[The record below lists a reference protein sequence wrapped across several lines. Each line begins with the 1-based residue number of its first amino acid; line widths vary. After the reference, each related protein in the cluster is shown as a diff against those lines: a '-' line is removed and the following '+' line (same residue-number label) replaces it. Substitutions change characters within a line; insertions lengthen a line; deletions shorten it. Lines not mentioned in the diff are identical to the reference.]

1 MKHWHEIYISTEL
14 DTQRPLAN
22 QTGRSA
28 GQWIPDNNKY
38 NQMSFVHRLNF
49 DGPRSLKRFQLSWL
63 ELVRIKEI
71 YAVFVFF
78 RMMTLYR
85 NLQFGMRTA
94 R

>member
-14 DTQRPLAN
+14 ETQRPLAN

-49 DGPRSLKRFQLSWL
+49 DEKLKEVSVK
-63 ELVRIKEI
+63 LVRI
-71 YAVFVFF
+71 
-78 RMMTLYR
+78 
-85 NLQFGMRTA
+85 G
-94 R
+94 